1 MIDIKSAV
9 NKAKGYLAEF
19 FPEKKS
25 SIRLEETELNEDG
38 EFWNVTLSFLE
49 DKDNLDL
56 EGMPVKSTFATM
68 FETPIASNYRV
79 YKSLKV
85 RASDG
90 EVMGM
95 KIWKA

>member
-9 NKAKGYLAEF
+9 KRAKGYLAEF
-19 FPEKKS
+19 FPEKID

-49 DKDNLDL
+49 DKDNLDI
-56 EGMPVKSTFATM
+56 EGMPVKSQLATI
-68 FETPIASNYRV
+68 FQTPIASNYRV
-79 YKSLKV
+79 YKLLKV

-95 KIWKA
+95 KIWKS